1 MNSMFT
7 SIVGGISCIAIVCGL
22 AVLSTEP
29 AQPVVTAEPMGPEY
43 IVIPEMTT
51 VCTTAATTTLTTTLT
66 TTAKTEQ
73 TTEFTTFATVT
84 EPVTEEP
91 KLEPIEVPEIQPMVY
106 VLDPEPMPEPS
117 VVPETEAPLPEP
129 PFVDSEPTIETEP
142 PAETEPVDVSQLT
155 YVKRFS
161 RGTYYHT
168 WGSPS
173 KGGSGRWLMDCS
185 YDNGEVKGS
194 IASSY
199 LYNNYGYNRDGRTK
213 VYLEVFDKHGVND
226 YSSMNGW
233 YYVDDCDAW
242 NPEVIDFYFM
252 YTSNCPFEMD
262 GVVDVECYI

>member
-1 MNSMFT
+1 MNNFGTAIIGS
-7 SIVGGISCIAIVCGL
+7 ISCFSLVCGL
-22 AVLSTEP
+22 ALLSTPETE
-29 AQPVVTAEPMGPEY
+29 ATKANEVMGPVY
-43 IVIPEMTT
+43 VQIPKMTT
-51 VCTTAATTTLTTTLT
+51 VCTTAATTMCTTTQT
-66 TTAKTEQ
+66 TMQTVQ
-73 TTEFTTFATVT
+73 TTEFTTVITEETTTQAVT
-84 EPVTEEP
+84 EPAPT
-91 KLEPIEVPEIQPMVY
+91 EVPVIQPLVY

-142 PAETEPVDVSQLT
+142 PAETEPVDTSQLT

-168 WGSPS
+168 WGLAST
-173 KGGSGRWLMDCS
+173 GGSGRWLMDCS

-199 LYNNYGYNRDGRTK
+199 LYSNYGYNRDGRTK
-213 VYLEVFDKHGVND
+213 VYLEVFDKDGLTD

-242 NPEVIDFYFM
+242 NPNVIDFYFM
-252 YTSNCPFEMD
+252 YTGNCPFEMD